1 MMKSYRTIKGTA
13 EAAYEIQKSRFLTHV
28 SHAASEEE
36 ARAFIQARKKE
47 FFDARHNCSAYVL
60 GADGAKQKSNDD
72 GEPGG
77 TAGNPMLEAIKQQ
90 GFTDVVVV
98 VTRYFGGIKLGAGG
112 LIRAYHHSAML
123 GLSVADIVEMVPFCI
138 VQLRISYPLLAA
150 VEHYLH
156 QEEIRTGE
164 KEYAED
170 VMIPLLLREEEA
182 AAVCEELTN
191 LTAGT
196 GKLQR
201 AGIQVVAVPAA

>member
-1 MMKSYRTIKGTA
+1 
-13 EAAYEIQKSRFLTHV
+13 
-28 SHAASEEE
+28 
-36 ARAFIQARKKE
+36 
-47 FFDARHNCSAYVL
+47 
-60 GADGAKQKSNDD
+60 
-72 GEPGG
+72 
-77 TAGNPMLEAIKQQ
+77 
-90 GFTDVVVV
+90 
-98 VTRYFGGIKLGAGG
+98 
-112 LIRAYHHSAML
+112 ML

-138 VQLRISYPLLAA
+138 VQFRISYPLLAA
-150 VEHYLH
+150 VEHYLR

-201 AGIQVVAVPAA
+201 AGIQVVAVPVA

>member
-1 MMKSYRTIKGTA
+1 
-13 EAAYEIQKSRFLTHV
+13 
-28 SHAASEEE
+28 
-36 ARAFIQARKKE
+36 
-47 FFDARHNCSAYVL
+47 
-60 GADGAKQKSNDD
+60 
-72 GEPGG
+72 
-77 TAGNPMLEAIKQQ
+77 
-90 GFTDVVVV
+90 
-98 VTRYFGGIKLGAGG
+98 
-112 LIRAYHHSAML
+112 ML

-150 VEHYLH
+150 VEHYLR

-201 AGIQVVAVPAA
+201 AGIQVVAVPVA